1 MCFKGT
7 PALTEVSNHTYSQS
21 CTTVSTISGD
31 SLEHIFTHF
40 FLILSPPFKGANAV
54 LRTQHETSKHGGTRR
69 TSGQA
74 VSHVS
79 PLTYEAS
86 ETEVLRRNVP
96 VRPELCSE
104 RPHIL
109 NPPLTSLVT
118 KYISY
123 PRLVLNTTDVVFV
136 FFLVSLL
143 FPFIIKYY
151 FLISP
156 NHQMHKTSF
165 FFSSSNR
172 IKYKHMCI
180 LVVVSRIWTYK
191 SKAC

>member
-1 MCFKGT
+1 M
-7 PALTEVSNHTYSQS
+7 
-21 CTTVSTISGD
+21 
-31 SLEHIFTHF
+31 
-40 FLILSPPFKGANAV
+40 SP
-54 LRTQHETSKHGGTRR
+54 
-69 TSGQA
+69 
-74 VSHVS
+74 VS

-96 VRPELCSE
+96 LRPELCSG
-104 RPHIL
+104 RSHIL

-118 KYISY
+118 KYVSY

-191 SKAC
+191 SKACQQMQNLIPTAIVPQQSSHDQWMGEEISSLSFRGTRLVSSLRAFQ